1 MTHHAYPFYKKIA
14 IEDGEAIKDRIIQF
28 LLPQQHFIFLD
39 NNGHTKHPYHEMELM
54 ACVSTQGLKKK
65 IDENRD
71 EKFYFGHL
79 LYDLK
84 NEFEQL
90 KSDHSDYVQ
99 WQESGFYEADIV
111 LQIVKD
117 ELEIW
122 ATTELDLSFL
132 ESKEKPA
139 AKESKEVLSWR
150 NRFQKEEYI
159 ATINDLKNRI
169 VEGDL
174 YEINICMEQY
184 VESVQLD
191 IFHTFKKLNQ
201 KNKAP
206 FTALYREGEHY
217 LLCASPERFLV
228 RKEDKICSQP
238 IKGTARKA
246 DDPDEDLYIK
256 LQLASDVKERA
267 ENVMIVDLVRNDL
280 AKISEVGTVRVDEL
294 MEIYTFEK
302 VHQMISSISAQIPTT
317 TSLYDILKA
326 CFPMGSMT
334 GAPKIISCEYIEKF
348 EKSRRGLFS
357 GSVGFITPQGDFD
370 FNVVIRS
377 LIYNAST
384 GYLSLPTGSAI
395 TFLSDAEREWE
406 ECLLKS
412 ESVKE
417 SVVLC

>member
-1 MTHHAYPFYKKIA
+1 MQYDSYTFYKKIDV
-14 IEDGEAIKDRIIQF
+14 ENLETIKDKIVKY
-28 LLPQQHFIFLD
+28 LLGYEHFIFLD
-39 NNGHTKHPYHEMELM
+39 NNGHTKHLYHHIDLL
-54 ACVSTQGLKKK
+54 ACVSKSGHKKK
-65 IDENRD
+65 VDENRE

-84 NEFEQL
+84 NEFEKL
-90 KSDHSDYVQ
+90 KSEHTDYVQ

-111 LQIVKD
+111 FQIVKD

-132 ESKEKPA
+132 KSEDMSVVYESQKP
-139 AKESKEVLSWR
+139 LPWQ

-174 YEINICMEQY
+174 YEINICIEQY
-184 VESVQLD
+184 LDSVQLD
-191 IFHTFKKLNQ
+191 VFRTFKKLNQ
-201 KNKAP
+201 NNKAP

-246 DDPDEDLYIK
+246 ADTDEDLYIK

-280 AKISEVGTVRVDEL
+280 SKIATVGSVRVDEL

-317 TSLYDILKA
+317 TSLYEILKA

-334 GAPKIISCEYIEKF
+334 GAPKIISCEYIEKY

-357 GSVGFITPQGDFD
+357 GSVGFIMPQGDFD

-384 GYLSLPTGSAI
+384 GYLSLQTGSAI
-395 TFLSDAEREWE
+395 TFLSDAVQEWE

-417 SVVLC
+417 SVILI